1 MELSKLRQKLGKM
14 LYNLSEIKTA
24 DDKIIFHSG
33 ELELGSEFKRIEN
46 SKFVPLE
53 DGEYQ
58 LECQI
63 TIKIENGKM
72 VMGTEEVT
80 STEEVTDETKV
91 DEVEV
96 EQTVEETVE
105 ETTTEEEV
113 VEEEPKADET
123 TEEEPQPETVELSLT
138 AHQELL
144 QEIADLKA
152 KVTELENAEPIKK
165 IDNKFNKQEKTEKVG
180 ISRYTQ
186 YLNK

>member
-96 EQTVEETVE
+96 EPTVEETVE

-113 VEEEPKADET
+113 V
-123 TEEEPQPETVELSLT
+123 EEEPQPETVELSLT